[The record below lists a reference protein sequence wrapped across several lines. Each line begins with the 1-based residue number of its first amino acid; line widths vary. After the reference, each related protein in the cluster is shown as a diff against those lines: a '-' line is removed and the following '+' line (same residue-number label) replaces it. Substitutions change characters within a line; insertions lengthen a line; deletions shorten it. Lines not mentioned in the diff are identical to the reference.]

1 MAHYRTTVN
10 SPAGADTAYDYLADF
25 ASVAQWDPTVSSA
38 SLISGEPG
46 ALGARYRVVIGRAP
60 LSWTLDYEIVAAE
73 RPAGAAAPGGGRVAL
88 RARNRDVESYD
99 VITFTP
105 RPDGGTDVSYDA
117 RLTGNGPRALFDPGF
132 WLAMQVIGRRARS
145 GLAAAV
151 AALPKPAAS

>member
-1 MAHYRTTVN
+1 M
-10 SPAGADTAYDYLADF
+10 
-25 ASVAQWDPTVSSA
+25 
-38 SLISGEPG
+38 
-46 ALGARYRVVIGRAP
+46 IGRAP

-73 RPAGAAAPGGGRVAL
+73 RPAGRPPQVAAAWL